1 MTNLIVLGIISFGMN
16 LFMGWYLI
24 RVSARVRGYELKEL
38 STYIDALY
46 RPFQKLYSVM
56 NRKFPESEKIP
67 ILWLN
72 LAFYLI
78 GSVTIIAIDI
88 SDVLSLTI
96 ASDETKLRIIAGFVT
111 RIMMFAFF
119 LCAPILARP
128 VKPVT

>member
-24 RVSARVRGYELKEL
+24 RVSARARGYELKEL
-38 STYIDALY
+38 STYIDGLY
-46 RPFQKLYSVM
+46 KPFRKIYSLMNGKL
-56 NRKFPESEKIP
+56 PEIEKLP

-72 LAFYLI
+72 LAFYLF
-78 GSVTIIAIDI
+78 GSVTIIAIDV

-96 ASDETKLRIIAGFVT
+96 ASEETKLRIIAGFVT

-128 VKPVT
+128 VKSVT